1 MNDDAE
7 RFRRR
12 AKECREV
19 GTRTPHGPW
28 QAQLNDLA
36 HDLEVE
42 ADRIDREEGR
52 ARD

>member
-19 GTRTPHGPW
+19 ATRTPDNPW
-28 QAQLNDLA
+28 QEQLHDLA
-36 HDLEVE
+36 HDLERE
-42 ADRIDREEGR
+42 ADRIER
-52 ARD
+52 AKGQPRD